1 MSKFIK
7 FTNGIINTAFIRCV
21 DIDKPAKQFIIHL
34 NSSHNTGF
42 GFGYFRNEY
51 NQILVSDAKHPEGYA
66 SVEKWIKSIDCVSN
80 DSCTDQKEK

>member
-1 MSKFIK
+1 MSKYIK
-7 FTNGIINTAFIRCV
+7 FTNGIINTAFIRCI

-42 GFGYFRNEY
+42 GFGFGFGYFRNEF

-66 SVEKWIKSIDCVSN
+66 SVEKWINSISCVSN
-80 DSCTDQKEK
+80 DP

>member
-1 MSKFIK
+1 MSKYIK
-7 FTNGIINTAFIRCV
+7 FTNGIINTAFIRSI

-42 GFGYFRNEY
+42 GFGYFRNEF

-66 SVEKWIKSIDCVSN
+66 TVEKWINSI
-80 DSCTDQKEK
+80 TPTEKKNETKTY